1 MRMENAQ
8 GGARPSW
15 RRALLWLA
23 PLIIWL
29 ALGALTEWLH
39 RETQARQQSE
49 ARQAVLRHAGVLRA
63 MLESE
68 LNATVHLATG
78 VESYIVARNGRIDG
92 REMDQMLSVIYARG
106 QHYRNVG
113 IAPGNRLS
121 YVYPHAGNEKAI
133 GLYYPDNPVQW
144 PVIQRLIAE
153 QRDGLA
159 GPIKLVQGGEGLVYR
174 LPVYIEDTYWGLI
187 STVIDV
193 PSLLGTI
200 TPVAEASDIRFAL
213 RGTDGSGALGPVFF
227 GDAQLFSEHA
237 SLLDI
242 SVPGG
247 CWQLAVQAAAT
258 PHTLSQL
265 LRLGGWLGALAFA
278 ILIAYLIR
286 AHLRQRDMVQA
297 LSRAHATLDQHR
309 HTLEHTVAERTAA
322 LTESNHALMLAK
334 EAAEAAN
341 HAKSAFL
348 ANMSHEIR
356 TPLNG
361 VIGLSHILRRQS
373 PRPEQAERL
382 DKIIAAADHLM
393 AILNDVLD
401 LSKIEAGKLSISIE
415 TFQRDHLASRLHALF
430 DEPARQKGLSL
441 HIDFDALPAALIG
454 DQTRM
459 AQILINFIGNAIKFT
474 EQGSIHIRGR
484 CLPDTPDA
492 QHLRFEVRD
501 TGIGL
506 DAAHCARIFDAFE
519 QVDNSSTRRHGGTGL
534 GLAINRRLARL
545 MGGDTGVESAPG
557 EGSTFWFTSRQ
568 TRPAQSPPQPLAA
581 TPHPAAAERL
591 KTGHAGKRILLA
603 DDNRINLEVARE
615 LLEDAGLSVTSA
627 EDGQAAVDLAQHT
640 DFDLILLDVNM
651 PGIHGHDAARLLR
664 ALPNLST
671 TPILAMSAN
680 TSPSDQAASEQAGMN
695 AHLSKPVAPDQL
707 YEALLFWLE
716 KSAES
721 KSIA

>member
-1 MRMENAQ
+1 MKREDAQ
-8 GGARPSW
+8 GRARPSW

-23 PLIIWL
+23 PLAIWL
-29 ALGALTEWLH
+29 ALGGLTEWLH

-92 REMDQMLSVIYARG
+92 RDMDQMLSVIYARG
-106 QHYRNVG
+106 HHYRNVG

-133 GLYYPDNPVQW
+133 GLYYPDNAAQW
-144 PVIQRLIAE
+144 PVIQRLITE

-174 LPVYIEDTYWGLI
+174 LPLYIEDTYWGLI

-193 PSLLGTI
+193 HSLLGII
-200 TPVAEASDIRFAL
+200 TPVAEASNIRFAL
-213 RGTDGSGALGPVFF
+213 RGTDGTGAQGPVFF
-227 GDAQLFSEHA
+227 GDAGLFSDQS

-242 SVPGG
+242 TIPGG
-247 CWQLAVQAAAT
+247 SWQLAVQAEAT
-258 PHTLSQL
+258 PRTLSQL
-265 LRLGGWLGALAFA
+265 VRLGGWLGALAFA
-278 ILIAYLIR
+278 ILLAYLIR

-309 HTLEHTVAERTAA
+309 YTLEQTVAERTAA
-322 LTESNHALMLAK
+322 LTDSNHALMQAK
-334 EAAEAAN
+334 EAADAAN

-373 PRPEQAERL
+373 PRPEQADRL

-415 TFQRDHLASRLHALF
+415 PFDRARLTERLHALF
-430 DEPARQKGLSL
+430 DEPARQKGLVL
-441 HIDFDALPAALIG
+441 HLEFETLPMQLIG
-454 DQTRM
+454 DQTRI

-474 EQGSIHIRGR
+474 EQGSIHIHGR
-484 CLPDTPDA
+484 CLPDSPDV

-545 MGGDTGVESAPG
+545 MGGDTGVESTPG
-557 EGSTFWFTSRQ
+557 EGSTFWFTTRQ
-568 TRPAQSPPQPLAA
+568 TLPAQASPQPLAA
-581 TPHPAAAERL
+581 TPHPPAEQRL
-591 KTGHAGKRILLA
+591 KTAHAGKQVLLA

-615 LLEDAGLSVTSA
+615 LLEDAGLSVTCA
-627 EDGQAAVDLAQHT
+627 DDGQAAVDLAQST

-651 PGIHGHDAARLLR
+651 PGINGHDAARLLR
-664 ALPNLST
+664 AQPHLSS

-680 TSPSDQAASEQAGMN
+680 TSPSDQVASENAGMN
-695 AHLSKPVAPDQL
+695 AHLGKPVAPDRL

>member
-1 MRMENAQ
+1 MEDRHAP
-8 GGARPSW
+8 ARPTW
-15 RRALLWLA
+15 QR
-23 PLIIWL
+23 PLIWLLPFALWL
-29 ALGALTEWLH
+29 ALGSMSDWLYQ
-39 RETQARQQSE
+39 ETLARQQSE
-49 ARQAVLRHAGVLRA
+49 SEQTVLRHAGVLRA

-78 VESYIVARNGRIDG
+78 VESYIVARQGRIDG
-92 REMDQMLSVIYARG
+92 REVDQMLPVIFARG
-106 QHYRNVG
+106 HHYRNVG

-121 YVYPHAGNEKAI
+121 YIYPHAGNEKAL
-133 GLYYPDNPVQW
+133 GLYYPDHTAQW
-144 PVIQRLIAE
+144 PTIHRLIAE

-159 GPIKLVQGGEGLVYR
+159 GPVKLVQGGEGFIYR

-193 PSLLGTI
+193 PFLLGTI
-200 TPVAEASDIRFAL
+200 TPLAEASGIRFAL
-213 RGTDGSGALGPVFF
+213 RGRDGRGPQGEVFF
-227 GDAQLFSEHA
+227 GEASLFDTAA

-242 SVPGG
+242 RIPGG
-247 CWQLAVQAAAT
+247 SWQLAVQAEST
-258 PHTLSQL
+258 PGALPSW
-265 LRLGGWLGALAFA
+265 LRLAGWLGALAFT
-278 ILIAYLIR
+278 LLVSYLVR

-297 LSRAHATLDQHR
+297 LSTAHATLDLHR
-309 HTLEHTVAERTAA
+309 QTLAQTVAERTAA
-322 LTESNHALMLAK
+322 LTASNHALMLAK
-334 EAAEAAN
+334 EAADAAN

-382 DKIIAAADHLM
+382 DKVIAAADHLM

-401 LSKIEAGKLSISIE
+401 LSKIEAGKLNISIE
-415 TFQRDHLASRLHALF
+415 AFPRDHLVSRLHALF
-430 DEPARQKGLSL
+430 DEPARQKGLDL
-441 HIDFDALPAALIG
+441 HLEFDALPATVIG

-474 EQGSIHIRGR
+474 EQGHIHIRGHA
-484 CLPDTPDA
+484 LPDSPDR
-492 QHLRFEVRD
+492 QHLRFEVCD
-501 TGIGL
+501 TGVGL

-545 MGGDTGVESAPG
+545 MGGDTGVESTPG
-557 EGSTFWFTSRQ
+557 EGSTFWFT
-568 TRPAQSPPQPLAA
+568 TRLALPAPASSPPSPPAQPPQ
-581 TPHPAAAERL
+581 AAEQRL
-591 KTGHAGKRILLA
+591 KQAHAGKRLLLA

-615 LLEDAGLSVTSA
+615 LLEDAGLIVTCA
-627 EDGQAAVDLAQHT
+627 EGGQAAVDLAQGT

-651 PGIHGHDAARLLR
+651 PIINGHDAARLLR
-664 ALPNLST
+664 ALPPLSAI
-671 TPILAMSAN
+671 PILAMSAN
-680 TSPSDQAASEQAGMN
+680 TSPSDQAASETAGMN
-695 AHLSKPVAPDQL
+695 AHLGKPVAPDQL
-707 YEALLFWLE
+707 YETLLFWLE

-721 KSIA
+721 QSTA